1 MPSRESGLSWSKIT
15 KEMTSTSAF
24 KTLRTELKTQ
34 KGFYNHLEML
44 KKKKAGG
51 AAQKNKNLA
60 T

>member
-34 KGFYNHLEML
+34 KGFYKHLEML
-44 KKKKAGG
+44 KKKKIISSSSYLG
-51 AAQKNKNLA
+51 
-60 T
+60 